1 MKNLEL
7 LTLFG
12 FILFISACTNQDSK
26 SNKKTKLEGDFVF
39 KNKTIQ
45 KDSSNDVKSRE
56 VKDKSREVRDYSEK
70 LRDKSE
76 KLRDKSGK
84 LKVDRGNLE
93 YRKGENL
100 IVKNK
105 GEKLK
110 PKNQQL
116 VNDPVKVPEKWSN
129 AYSNDPKWMELYE
142 ETSNA
147 FLTGWSNEFQRNP
160 SARISK
166 DEILYAYRRRMEK
179 IFYET
184 PSFIEFSVNELRNSD
199 RFKNFI
205 TDFQSNIQ

>member
-7 LTLFG
+7 IMLFG

-26 SNKKTKLEGDFVF
+26 SNKKTKLQGDFVF
-39 KNKTIQ
+39 KNKTILE
-45 KDSSNDVKSRE
+45 DSSTDVKSGE
-56 VKDKSREVRDYSEK
+56 LKDKSGELREESEK
-70 LRDKSE
+70 LIE
-76 KLRDKSGK
+76 KSGK

-93 YRKGENL
+93 NRKGDKL
-100 IVKNK
+100 LAKNK
-105 GEKLK
+105 VEAVK
-110 PKNQQL
+110 PKKL
-116 VNDPVKVPEKWSN
+116 TLNDPVKVPEKWSN
-129 AYSNDPKWMELYE
+129 AYSNDPKWMGLYE

-166 DEILYAYRRRMEK
+166 DELLFAYRRRMEK

-199 RFKNFI
+199 RFKSFV
-205 TDFQSNIQ
+205 TDFQPNIQ

>member
-7 LTLFG
+7 SMLFG

-39 KNKTIQ
+39 KNKTILE
-45 KDSSNDVKSRE
+45 DSSTDVKSGE
-56 VKDKSREVRDYSEK
+56 LKDKSGEVRDYSEK

-93 YRKGENL
+93 YRKGDKL
-100 IVKNK
+100 LAKNK
-105 GEKLK
+105 VEAVK
-110 PKNQQL
+110 PKQL
-116 VNDPVKVPEKWSN
+116 TLNDPVKVPEKWSN
-129 AYSNDPKWMELYE
+129 AYSNDPKWMGLYE

-160 SARISK
+160 TARISK
-166 DEILYAYRRRMEK
+166 DELLFAYRRRMEK

-199 RFKNFI
+199 RFKSFV
-205 TDFQSNIQ
+205 TDFQPNIQ

>member
-7 LTLFG
+7 LMLFG

-45 KDSSNDVKSRE
+45 KDSSNDVKS
-56 VKDKSREVRDYSEK
+56 SEVRDDSEK
-70 LRDKSE
+70 LIDRSE
-76 KLRDKSGK
+76 ELRDKSGK

-110 PKNQQL
+110 PKNQLL

-166 DEILYAYRRRMEK
+166 DELLFAYRRRMEK

-199 RFKNFI
+199 RFKSFI
-205 TDFQSNIQ
+205 TDFQPNIQ

>member
-7 LTLFG
+7 LMLFG

-26 SNKKTKLEGDFVF
+26 SNKKTKLKGDFVF
-39 KNKTIQ
+39 KNKTIL
-45 KDSSNDVKSRE
+45 KDSSDNVKS
-56 VKDKSREVRDYSEK
+56 SEVRDDSEK
-70 LRDKSE
+70 LIDRSGTLIE
-76 KLRDKSGK
+76 KSGK

-110 PKNQQL
+110 PKNQLL

-142 ETSNA
+142 ETSNV

-166 DEILYAYRRRMEK
+166 DELLFAYRRRMEK

-199 RFKNFI
+199 RFKSFI

>member
-7 LTLFG
+7 IMLFG

-26 SNKKTKLEGDFVF
+26 SNKKTKLQGDFVF
-39 KNKTIQ
+39 KNKTILE
-45 KDSSNDVKSRE
+45 DSSTDVKSGE
-56 VKDKSREVRDYSEK
+56 LKDKSGELREESEK
-70 LRDKSE
+70 LIE
-76 KLRDKSGK
+76 KSGK

-93 YRKGENL
+93 NRKGDKL
-100 IVKNK
+100 LAKNK
-105 GEKLK
+105 VEAVK
-110 PKNQQL
+110 PKQL
-116 VNDPVKVPEKWSN
+116 TLNDPVKVPEKWSN
-129 AYSNDPKWMELYE
+129 AYSNDPKWMGLYE

-166 DEILYAYRRRMEK
+166 DELLFAYRRRMEK

-199 RFKNFI
+199 RFKSFV
-205 TDFQSNIQ
+205 TDFQPNIQ

>member
-7 LTLFG
+7 LMLFG

-26 SNKKTKLEGDFVF
+26 ANKKTKLEGDFVF

-45 KDSSNDVKSRE
+45 KDSSNDLKSRE
-56 VKDKSREVRDYSEK
+56 VKDKSREVRDY
-70 LRDKSE
+70 SE

-110 PKNQQL
+110 PKNQLL

-166 DEILYAYRRRMEK
+166 DELLFAYRRRMEK

>member
-7 LTLFG
+7 LMLFG

-26 SNKKTKLEGDFVF
+26 ANKKTKLEGDFVF
-39 KNKTIQ
+39 KNKTIL
-45 KDSSNDVKSRE
+45 KDSSDNLKSSE
-56 VKDKSREVRDYSEK
+56 FKDKSGEVRDCN
-70 LRDKSE
+70 E

-110 PKNQQL
+110 PKNQLL

-142 ETSNA
+142 ETSNV
-147 FLTGWSNEFQRNP
+147 FLMGWSNEFQRNP

-166 DEILYAYRRRMEK
+166 DELLFAYRRRMEK

-205 TDFQSNIQ
+205 TDFQPNIQ

>member
-7 LTLFG
+7 LMLFG

-70 LRDKSE
+70 LRDKS
-76 KLRDKSGK
+76 GK

-110 PKNQQL
+110 PKNKLL

-129 AYSNDPKWMELYE
+129 AYSKDPKWMELYE

-160 SARISK
+160 SVRISK
-166 DEILYAYRRRMEK
+166 DELLFAYRRRMEK

-199 RFKNFI
+199 RFKSFI
-205 TDFQSNIQ
+205 TDFQSNIE

>member
-7 LTLFG
+7 LMLFG

-39 KNKTIQ
+39 KNKTIL
-45 KDSSNDVKSRE
+45 KDSSDNLKSSE
-56 VKDKSREVRDYSEK
+56 LKDKSGEVRDY
-70 LRDKSE
+70 SE

-110 PKNQQL
+110 PKNQLL

-129 AYSNDPKWMELYE
+129 AYSNDPKWMGLYE
-142 ETSNA
+142 ETSKA

-199 RFKNFI
+199 RFKSFI
-205 TDFQSNIQ
+205 TDFQPNIQ

>member
-7 LTLFG
+7 LMLFG
-12 FILFISACTNQDSK
+12 FTLFISACTNQYSK
-26 SNKKTKLEGDFVF
+26 SNKKTKLQGDFVF
-39 KNKTIQ
+39 KNKTIL

-56 VKDKSREVRDYSEK
+56 LKDKSGELREESEK
-70 LRDKSE
+70 LIDKSI
-76 KLRDKSGK
+76 K

-93 YRKGENL
+93 YRKGEKL
-100 IVKNK
+100 IAKNK
-105 GEKLK
+105 VEAVKS
-110 PKNQQL
+110 KNQL
-116 VNDPVKVPEKWSN
+116 TLNDPVKVPEKWSN
-129 AYSNDPKWMELYE
+129 AYSNDPKWMGLFD

-160 SARISK
+160 TARISK
-166 DEILYAYRRRMEK
+166 DELLFAYRRRMEK

-199 RFKNFI
+199 RFKSFI

>member
-7 LTLFG
+7 SMLFG

-56 VKDKSREVRDYSEK
+56 VKDKSGEVRDYSEK
-70 LRDKSE
+70 LRDKRE

-110 PKNQQL
+110 PKNQLL

-129 AYSNDPKWMELYE
+129 AYSNDPKWM
-142 ETSNA
+142 
-147 FLTGWSNEFQRNP
+147 
-160 SARISK
+160 
-166 DEILYAYRRRMEK
+166 
-179 IFYET
+179 
-184 PSFIEFSVNELRNSD
+184 
-199 RFKNFI
+199 NFMKKQVMY
-205 TDFQSNIQ
+205 F

>member
-7 LTLFG
+7 LILFG

-39 KNKTIQ
+39 KNKPVL

-56 VKDKSREVRDYSEK
+56 LKEKSSELREESEK
-70 LRDKSE
+70 LIE
-76 KLRDKSGK
+76 KSGK

-93 YRKGENL
+93 YRKGDKLNA
-100 IVKNK
+100 KNK

-110 PKNQQL
+110 PKNQL
-116 VNDPVKVPEKWSN
+116 TLNDPVKVPEKWTS
-129 AYSNDPKWMELYE
+129 AYSKDPKWMELYE

-147 FLTGWSNEFQRNP
+147 FLTGWSNEFQKNP
-160 SARISK
+160 TAPISK
-166 DEILYAYRRRMEK
+166 DELLFAYRRRMEK

-199 RFKNFI
+199 RFKSFV
-205 TDFQSNIQ
+205 TDFQPNIQ

>member
-7 LTLFG
+7 IMLFG

-26 SNKKTKLEGDFVF
+26 SNKKTKLQGDFVF
-39 KNKTIQ
+39 KNKTILE
-45 KDSSNDVKSRE
+45 DSSTDVKSGE
-56 VKDKSREVRDYSEK
+56 LKDKRGELREESEK
-70 LRDKSE
+70 LIE
-76 KLRDKSGK
+76 KSGK

-93 YRKGENL
+93 YRKGDKL
-100 IVKNK
+100 LAKNK
-105 GEKLK
+105 VEAVK
-110 PKNQQL
+110 PKQL
-116 VNDPVKVPEKWSN
+116 TLNDPVKVPEKWSN
-129 AYSNDPKWMELYE
+129 AYSNDPKWMGLYE

-166 DEILYAYRRRMEK
+166 DELLFAYRRRMEK

-199 RFKNFI
+199 RFKSFV
-205 TDFQSNIQ
+205 TDFQPNIQ

>member
-7 LTLFG
+7 LMLFG

-45 KDSSNDVKSRE
+45 KDSSNDVKS
-56 VKDKSREVRDYSEK
+56 SEVRDDSEK
-70 LRDKSE
+70 LIDRSGTLIE
-76 KLRDKSGK
+76 KSGK

-110 PKNQQL
+110 PKNQLL

-166 DEILYAYRRRMEK
+166 DELLFAYRRRMEK

-199 RFKNFI
+199 RFKSFI